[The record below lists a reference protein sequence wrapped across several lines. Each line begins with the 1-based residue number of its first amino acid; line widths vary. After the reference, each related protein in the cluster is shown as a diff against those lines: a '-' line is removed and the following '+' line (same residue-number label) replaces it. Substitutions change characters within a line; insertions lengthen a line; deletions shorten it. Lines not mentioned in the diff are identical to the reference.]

1 MLEKVISGGQTGVDQ
16 VAIMVASEYGL
27 KTGGIM
33 PEGWRTEGGPNPEFG
48 QKYGLREGTSPEYPI
63 RTEANVR
70 NSDGTLRIALK
81 LNSKGMRSTMNAI
94 VKHRRPYFDVDL
106 KIYEKDAE
114 FLEKVKDWMNA
125 NNIKTLNM
133 AGDEE
138 TKDNNIATSARLF
151 IDKLMKK
158 LGFKCVDAVEV

>member
-16 VAIMVASEYGL
+16 VAIIVASEYGL

-33 PEGWRTEGGPNPEFG
+33 PEGWRTEVGPNPEFG

-70 NSDGTLRIALK
+70 NSDGTMRIALK
-81 LNSKGMRSTMNAI
+81 LNSKGMRCTMNAI

-106 KIYEKDAE
+106 KTYEKDAE
-114 FLEKVKDWMNA
+114 FMEKVKEWMSA
-125 NNIKTLNM
+125 NDIRTLNI
-133 AGDEE
+133 AGNKE
-138 TKDNNIATSARLF
+138 TKDNNVSNAARLF

-158 LGFKCVDAVEV
+158 LGLKCVETVEA

>member
-16 VAIMVASEYGL
+16 VAIIVASEYGL

-33 PEGWRTEGGPNPEFG
+33 PEGWRTENGPNPDFG

-70 NSDGTLRIALK
+70 NSDGTIRIALK
-81 LNSKGMRSTMNAI
+81 LNSKGMRSTMTAI

-106 KIYEKDAE
+106 KTYEKDAE
-114 FLEKVKDWMNA
+114 FMEKVLAWMTA
-125 NNIKTLNM
+125 NNIRTLNM
-133 AGDEE
+133 AGNKE
-138 TKDNNIATSARLF
+138 TNDNNISKAARLF
-151 IDKLMKK
+151 IEKFMKT
-158 LGFKCVDAVEV
+158 LGFKCVETVEA